1 MTARKKTYNTVV
13 PFFWRS
19 VMMSVLALSLSIIA
33 HAQGQE
39 ISANPGI
46 PGDDTTKYVPYRI
59 MQGHRVA
66 KSKFG
71 ELNIRPYTYLRY
83 LNQKAIDDTYTDGF
97 GKNQTVDTRQDV
109 QLQKVSI
116 YFTGWAFDPKFTY
129 FLYIW
134 TSNASQ
140 GQGAQVVVAGNL
152 SYTFNKYLKLTGG
165 IMSLPGV
172 RSTEGNFP
180 FWLSVDNRLIADEYM
195 RPSYTSGFQAKG
207 QIVNKLNYQ
216 VMLGNNMST
225 LGVDAGQ
232 IDNKFNTVS
241 AALVYLPT
249 TGEYGMFNG
258 AYGDYDN
265 HQEIATR
272 VGAHYTSS
280 TETRQGQPTT
290 DAFENVSLRVSDGS
304 SIFLPSLFN
313 PGTQIDEAR
322 DQMFSVDAGAKT
334 KGFALEGE
342 YYWRRIDKLKLIGSP
357 MALDHLLDQG
367 FQLLASAMVFPKKL
381 QLYTTYSEIFGQY
394 GVPSE
399 VRVGFNFFPF
409 KKTISTRL
417 NGQVIIMNKC
427 PVGGLAYPYSVG
439 ANGTI
444 FNLDLELNF

>member
-1 MTARKKTYNTVV
+1 
-13 PFFWRS
+13 
-19 VMMSVLALSLSIIA
+19 
-33 HAQGQE
+33 
-39 ISANPGI
+39 
-46 PGDDTTKYVPYRI
+46 
-59 MQGHRVA
+59 
-66 KSKFG
+66 
-71 ELNIRPYTYLRY
+71 
-83 LNQKAIDDTYTDGF
+83 
-97 GKNQTVDTRQDV
+97 
-109 QLQKVSI
+109 
-116 YFTGWAFDPKFTY
+116 
-129 FLYIW
+129 
-134 TSNASQ
+134 
-140 GQGAQVVVAGNL
+140 
-152 SYTFNKYLKLTGG
+152 
-165 IMSLPGV
+165 MSLPGV

-180 FWLSVDNRLIADEYM
+180 FWLSVDNRMIADEYM

-207 QIVNKLNYQ
+207 EIVKKLSYQ

-232 IDNKFNTVS
+232 IDNKLNTVS

-265 HQEIATR
+265 HQKIATR
-272 VGAHYTSS
+272 VGAHFTRSD
-280 TETRQGQPTT
+280 ETRQGQPTT

-342 YYWRRIDKLKLIGSP
+342 YYWRRIDNFKLLGSP

-381 QLYTTYSEIFGQY
+381 QLYTTYSKIFGQY
-394 GVPSE
+394 GDPSE

-417 NGQVIIMNKC
+417 NGQVIFMNKC
-427 PVGGLAYPYSVG
+427 PVGGLAYPYAVG

>member
-1 MTARKKTYNTVV
+1 MKLKALA
-13 PFFWRS
+13 FWRS
-19 VMMSVLALSLSIIA
+19 IIMIVALSLSLII
-33 HAQGQE
+33 QGQE
-39 ISANPGI
+39 KEKTANPD
-46 PGDDTTKYVPYRI
+46 DDTTKYAPYRI

-71 ELNIRPYTYLRY
+71 ELNIRPYTYVRY
-83 LNQKAIDDTYTDGF
+83 LNQKLIDETYTDGF
-97 GKNQTVDTRQDV
+97 GKTQTVDTRQDI
-109 QLQKVSI
+109 QIQKVSI

-129 FLYIW
+129 FLYVW

-152 SYTFNKYLKLTGG
+152 SYNFSKHFRLTGG

-180 FWLSVDNRLIADEYM
+180 FWLSVDNRMIADEYM
-195 RPSYTSGFQAKG
+195 RPSYTSGIQARG
-207 QIVNKLNYQ
+207 EIVKKLSYTF
-216 VMLGNNMST
+216 MLGNNMST

-232 IDNKFNTVS
+232 IDNKLSTIAGGLIF
-241 AALVYLPT
+241 LPT

-258 AYGDYDN
+258 AYGDYDQ
-265 HQEIATR
+265 HEQIATR
-272 VGAHYTSS
+272 VGAHYTRSD
-280 TETRQGQPTT
+280 ETRQGQPTN

-304 SIFLPSLFN
+304 SIFLPNLFN

-322 DQMFSVDAGAKT
+322 DQMFCVDAGAKL

-342 YYWRRIDKLKLIGSP
+342 YYWRKIDDFKLIGSP
-357 MALDHLLDQG
+357 MALDKLSDEG
-367 FQLLASAMVFPKKL
+367 FQLLASAMVVPKKL
-381 QLYTTYSEIFGQY
+381 HLYTTYSKIFGEY
-394 GVPSE
+394 GDPSE

-417 NGQVIIMNKC
+417 NGQVTFMNKC
-427 PVGGLAYPYSVG
+427 PVGGLAYPYTVG

>member
-1 MTARKKTYNTVV
+1 MKKQ
-13 PFFWRS
+13 
-19 VMMSVLALSLSIIA
+19 SVLNCRTIIISTLVLSLSMMT
-33 HAQGQE
+33 HAQE
-39 ISANPGI
+39 KTTNPD
-46 PGDDTTKYVPYRI
+46 DDTAKYVPYRM

-66 KSKFG
+66 KSKYG
-71 ELNIRPYTYLRY
+71 ELNIRPYTYFRY
-83 LNQKAIDDTYTDGF
+83 LNQGGIDPSYVDGF
-97 GKNQTVDTRQDV
+97 GKTKEVDKRHDI

-129 FLYIW
+129 FLYVW

-152 SYTFNKYLKLTGG
+152 SYNFNKHFKLTGG

-180 FWLSVDNRLIADEYM
+180 FWLSVDNRMIADEYM
-195 RPSYTSGFQAKG
+195 RPSYTSGIQAKG
-207 QIVNKLNYQ
+207 EIVKKLSYQ

-232 IDNKFNTVS
+232 IDNKLSTV
-241 AALVYLPT
+241 AGALVYVPT

-258 AYGDYDN
+258 AYGDYDM
-265 HQEIATR
+265 HEKVATR
-272 VGAHYTSS
+272 VGVHFTRSD
-280 TETRQGQPTT
+280 ETRQGQPTT

-304 SIFLPSLFN
+304 SIFLPNLFN

-342 YYWRRIDKLKLIGSP
+342 YYWRRIDNFKLIGSP
-357 MALDHLLDQG
+357 MALNKLNDEG
-367 FQLLASAMVFPKKL
+367 FQLLGSAMVIPKKL
-381 QLYTTYSEIFGQY
+381 QLYSTYSKIFGQY
-394 GVPSE
+394 GDPSE

-417 NGQVIIMNKC
+417 NGQVTLMNKC
-427 PVGGLAYPYSVG
+427 PVGGLAYPYTVG

>member
-1 MTARKKTYNTVV
+1 MKLQLLISWCRIVLIV
-13 PFFWRS
+13 PFVSMAF
-19 VMMSVLALSLSIIA
+19 MAF
-33 HAQGQE
+33 AQE
-39 ISANPGI
+39 KSATIN
-46 PGDDTTKYVPYRI
+46 DTTKYNPYRI

-66 KSKFG
+66 VSKFG

-83 LNQKAIDDTYTDGF
+83 LNQKFIDDKYTDGF
-97 GKNQTVDTRQDV
+97 GKSQTVDTRQDV

-129 FLYIW
+129 FLYVW

-152 SYTFNKYLKLTGG
+152 SYAFNKHFKILGG
-165 IMSLPGV
+165 IASLPGV

-180 FWLSVDNRLIADEYM
+180 FWLSVDNRMIADEYM
-195 RPSYTSGFQAKG
+195 RPSYTSGLRLSG
-207 QIVNKLNYQ
+207 EIVKKLSYQ

-232 IDNKFNTVS
+232 IDNKLSTV
-241 AALVYLPT
+241 AGALVFLPT

-258 AYGDYDN
+258 AYGDYDM
-265 HQEIATR
+265 HEKMATR
-272 VGAHYTSS
+272 VGAHYTRSD
-280 TETRQGQPTT
+280 ETRQGQPTT

-304 SIFLPSLFN
+304 SIFLPNLFN

-322 DQMFSVDAGAKT
+322 DQMFCVDAGAKL

-342 YYWRRIDKLKLIGSP
+342 YYWRKIDKFKLIGSP
-357 MALDHLLDQG
+357 MGLDELNDEG
-367 FQLLASAMVFPKKL
+367 FQILGSAMIFPKKL
-381 QLYTTYSEIFGQY
+381 QLYSTYSQIFGEY
-394 GVPSE
+394 GDPTE
-399 VRVGFNFFPF
+399 LRLGFNFFPF
-409 KKTISTRL
+409 KNSISARI
-417 NGQVIIMNKC
+417 NGQVTFMDRC
-427 PVGGLAYPYSVG
+427 PVGGLAYPYTVG

>member
-1 MTARKKTYNTVV
+1 MTFSFL
-13 PFFWRS
+13 PFCRGM
-19 VMMSVLALSLSIIA
+19 MMSALVLSLSFIV
-33 HAQGQE
+33 HAQE
-39 ISANPGI
+39 KAANP
-46 PGDDTTKYVPYRI
+46 PDDTTLYRLYDPYRI

-66 KSKFG
+66 NSKFG

-83 LNQKAIDDTYTDGF
+83 LNQKNIDKNYTDDF
-97 GKNQTVDTRQDV
+97 GNKQVVDPRQDI

-129 FLYIW
+129 FLYVW
-134 TSNASQ
+134 TSNAAQ

-152 SYTFNKYLKLTGG
+152 AYNFNKHFRVLGG
-165 IMSLPGV
+165 IASLPGV

-180 FWLSVDNRLIADEYM
+180 FWLSVDNRTIADEYM
-195 RPSYTSGFQAKG
+195 RPSYTTGIRASGE
-207 QIVNKLNYQ
+207 IIEKLSYQ

-232 IDNKFNTVS
+232 IDAKLNTVS
-241 AALVYLPT
+241 AGLVYVPT

-265 HQEIATR
+265 HQEVATR
-272 VGAHYTSS
+272 FGAHYTRS
-280 TETRQGQPTT
+280 TETRQGQPTS

-304 SIFLPSLFN
+304 SIFLPNLFN

-322 DQMFSVDAGAKT
+322 YQMFCVDAGAKL

-342 YYWRRIDKLKLIGSP
+342 YYRRRIDNFKLIGSP

-367 FQLLASAMVFPKKL
+367 FQLLGSAMVFPKKL
-381 QLYTTYSEIFGQY
+381 QLYTTYSKIFGQY
-394 GVPSE
+394 GDPSE
-399 VRVGFNFFPF
+399 VRLGFNFFPF
-409 KKTISTRL
+409 KKTIGVRL
-417 NGQVIIMNKC
+417 NGQVIFMDKC
-427 PVGGLAYPYSVG
+427 PVGGNSYPYSVG

>member
-1 MTARKKTYNTVV
+1 MKKQ
-13 PFFWRS
+13 R
-19 VMMSVLALSLSIIA
+19 VLNCRTIIIIALVLSLSMMT
-33 HAQGQE
+33 HAQE
-39 ISANPGI
+39 KTTNPD
-46 PGDDTTKYVPYRI
+46 DDTTKYVPYRM

-66 KSKFG
+66 KSKYG
-71 ELNIRPYTYLRY
+71 ELNIRPYTYFRY
-83 LNQKAIDDTYTDGF
+83 LNQGGIDPSYVDGF
-97 GKNQTVDTRQDV
+97 GKTKEVDKRHDI

-129 FLYIW
+129 FLYVW

-152 SYTFNKYLKLTGG
+152 SYNFSKHFKLTGG

-180 FWLSVDNRLIADEYM
+180 FWLSVDNRMIADEYM
-195 RPSYTSGFQAKG
+195 RPSYTSGIQAKG
-207 QIVNKLNYQ
+207 EIVKKLSYQI
-216 VMLGNNMST
+216 MLGNNMST

-232 IDNKFNTVS
+232 IDNKLSTV
-241 AALVYLPT
+241 AGALVYVPT

-258 AYGDYDN
+258 AYGDYDM
-265 HQEIATR
+265 HEKIATR
-272 VGAHYTSS
+272 VGVHFTRSD
-280 TETRQGQPTT
+280 ETRQGQPTT

-304 SIFLPSLFN
+304 SIFLPNLFN

-342 YYWRRIDKLKLIGSP
+342 YYWRRIDNFKLIGSP
-357 MALDHLLDQG
+357 MALDKLNDEG
-367 FQLLASAMVFPKKL
+367 FQLLGSAMVIPKKL
-381 QLYTTYSEIFGQY
+381 QLYTTYSKIFGQY
-394 GVPSE
+394 GDPSE

-417 NGQVIIMNKC
+417 NGQVTFMNGC
-427 PVGGLAYPYSVG
+427 PVGGLAYPYTVG

>member
-1 MTARKKTYNTVV
+1 MKLKALA
-13 PFFWRS
+13 FWRS
-19 VMMSVLALSLSIIA
+19 IIMIVALSLSLII
-33 HAQGQE
+33 QGQE
-39 ISANPGI
+39 KEKTANPD
-46 PGDDTTKYVPYRI
+46 DDTTKYAPYRI

-71 ELNIRPYTYLRY
+71 ELNIRPYTYVRY
-83 LNQKAIDDTYTDGF
+83 LNQKLIDETYTDGF
-97 GKNQTVDTRQDV
+97 GKTQTVDTRQDI
-109 QLQKVSI
+109 QIQKVSI

-129 FLYIW
+129 FLYVW

-152 SYTFNKYLKLTGG
+152 SYNFSKHFRLTGG

-180 FWLSVDNRLIADEYM
+180 FWLSVDNRMIADEYM
-195 RPSYTSGFQAKG
+195 RPSYTSGIQARG
-207 QIVNKLNYQ
+207 EIVKKLSYTF
-216 VMLGNNMST
+216 MLGNNMST

-232 IDNKFNTVS
+232 IDNKLSTIAGGLIF
-241 AALVYLPT
+241 LPT

-258 AYGDYDN
+258 AYGDYDQ
-265 HQEIATR
+265 HEQIATR
-272 VGAHYTSS
+272 VGAHYTRSD
-280 TETRQGQPTT
+280 ETRQGQPTN

-304 SIFLPSLFN
+304 SIFLPNLFN

-322 DQMFSVDAGAKT
+322 DQMFCVDAGAKL

-342 YYWRRIDKLKLIGSP
+342 YYWRKIDDFKLIGSP
-357 MALDHLLDQG
+357 MALDKLSDEG
-367 FQLLASAMVFPKKL
+367 FQLLASAMVVPKKL
-381 QLYTTYSEIFGQY
+381 QLYTTYSKIFGEY
-394 GVPSE
+394 GDPSE

-417 NGQVIIMNKC
+417 NGQVTFMNKC
-427 PVGGLAYPYSVG
+427 PVGGLAYPYTVG

>member
-1 MTARKKTYNTVV
+1 MKKQ
-13 PFFWRS
+13 
-19 VMMSVLALSLSIIA
+19 SVLNCRTIIISTLVLSLSMMT
-33 HAQGQE
+33 HAQE
-39 ISANPGI
+39 KTTNPD
-46 PGDDTTKYVPYRI
+46 DDTAKYVPYRM

-66 KSKFG
+66 KSKYG
-71 ELNIRPYTYLRY
+71 ELNIRPYTYFRY
-83 LNQKAIDDTYTDGF
+83 LNQGGIDPSYVDGF
-97 GKNQTVDTRQDV
+97 GKTKEVDKRHDI

-129 FLYIW
+129 FLYVW

-152 SYTFNKYLKLTGG
+152 SYNFNKHFKLTGG

-180 FWLSVDNRLIADEYM
+180 FWLSVDNRMIADEYM
-195 RPSYTSGFQAKG
+195 RPSYTSGIQAKG
-207 QIVNKLNYQ
+207 EIVKKLSYQ

-232 IDNKFNTVS
+232 IDNKLSTV
-241 AALVYLPT
+241 AGALVYVPT

-258 AYGDYDN
+258 AYGDYDM
-265 HQEIATR
+265 HEKVATR
-272 VGAHYTSS
+272 VGVHFTRSD
-280 TETRQGQPTT
+280 ETRQGQPTT

-304 SIFLPSLFN
+304 SIFLPNLFN

-342 YYWRRIDKLKLIGSP
+342 YYWRRIDNFKLIGSP
-357 MALDHLLDQG
+357 MALNKLNDEG
-367 FQLLASAMVFPKKL
+367 FQLLGSAMVIPKKL
-381 QLYTTYSEIFGQY
+381 QLYSTYSKIFGQY
-394 GVPSE
+394 GDPSE

-417 NGQVIIMNKC
+417 NGQVIFMNGC
-427 PVGGLAYPYSVG
+427 PVGGLAYPYGVG